1 MNDSLIRLGLEANP
15 FEPSASGVPTVG
27 PLAPLGPLAQ
37 EAVETLNLQERGT
50 GVRAIVV
57 VGEYGSGK
65 TCLLQWLHRV
75 VFPERKILSYYFD
88 NPGVQFY
95 DLANRLLRTVGRRDF
110 AKFIWEFAGSYVD
123 QPHQSNLFQRGFEE
137 YLASGARSRKTWDV
151 EGPLRDA
158 IRRSGVVDDD
168 EIASC
173 FARIVAGY
181 SRKPYFEYRDFIP
194 RQSGAIVAEGE
205 EAPYFRTILSTLLKG
220 TGATAVA
227 LVVDEF
233 EEIGLQKRLTKRAAH
248 DYLATLKRLL
258 NLAQSENVQFWI
270 VLSMTPDAY
279 RATATLEPSLG
290 ERIGDQTLRVT
301 ELSVEGALELI
312 RGRVAGSRPEGIE
325 SVPGAAFPF
334 PEEIVFRPRTYS
346 NPRRLVKTC
355 FRAVAQASENVELP
369 FSESYLQRIEDE
381 LYPGDAEVEGR

>member
-1 MNDSLIRLGLEANP
+1 MLNRQE
-15 FEPSASGVPTVG
+15 SA
-27 PLAPLGPLAQ
+27 
-37 EAVETLNLQERGT
+37 T

-65 TCLLQWLHRV
+65 TCLLQWLHRT

-95 DLANRLLRTVGRRDF
+95 DLANRLLRTVGRKDF

-123 QPHQSNLFQRGFEE
+123 QPHQRNLLQRGFEA
-137 YLASGARSRKTWDV
+137 YLASGGRSSRKTWDV
-151 EGPLRDA
+151 EGPLREA

-194 RQSGAIVAEGE
+194 RQRGAIVAEGE
-205 EAPYFRTILSTLLKG
+205 EAPYFRAILSTLLKG

-233 EEIGLQKRLTKRAAH
+233 EEIGLQKRLTKRGAH

-270 VLSMTPDAY
+270 VVSMTPDAY
-279 RATATLEPSLG
+279 RATATLEPSLE
-290 ERIGDQTLRVT
+290 ERIGDQTLRVR
-301 ELSVEGALELI
+301 ELSVEDALELV
-312 RGRVAGSRPEGIE
+312 RGRVAASRCE
-325 SVPGAAFPF
+325 SMQRVPAATFPF

-355 FRAVAQASENVELP
+355 FRAVAQASEDGELP
-369 FSESYLQRIEDE
+369 FSEAYLRGIEDE
-381 LYPGDAEVEGR
+381 LYPRESEVDDR